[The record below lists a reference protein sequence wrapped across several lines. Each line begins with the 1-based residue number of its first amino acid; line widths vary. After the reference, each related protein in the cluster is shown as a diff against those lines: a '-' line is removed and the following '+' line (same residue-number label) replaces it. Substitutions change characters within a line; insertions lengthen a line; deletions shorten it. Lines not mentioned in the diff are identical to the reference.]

1 MQSGME
7 KHRCVRAHDTLLKR
21 LQRLQEAVLE
31 AKNSAQPCLPPPHAL
46 YGSIS

>member
-7 KHRCVRAHDTLLKR
+7 KHRFVRAHDTLLKR
-21 LQRLQEAVLE
+21 LQRLQEA
-31 AKNSAQPCLPPPHAL
+31 KSSAQPCLPPPHAL